1 MLVSPENHRISSAL
15 RFIFKASNNE
25 AEYEALLAGLRLAK
39 ELQVDSLII
48 YSDSKLVVSQVLGE
62 FQARDDR
69 MAAYLE
75 KVKAE
80 LRNFSR
86 HKVKHVDR
94 EDNAN
99 ADALAKLATS
109 RDAELL
115 CLVPIE
121 IVTEPSIAKQNSI
134 EAIDAQ
140 PSWMDDIVVYL
151 KDDRLPENRDLA
163 RKIKYHAE
171 HYLLLNGKLYKRK
184 ISTPLLRCLNV
195 EEAKRVLSEIH
206 DGVCG
211 NHSGGQSLAHK
222 ALL

>member
-1 MLVSPENHRISSAL
+1 MLISPENHRVSSAL
-15 RFIFKASNNE
+15 RFAFRASNNE
-25 AEYEALLAGLRLAK
+25 AEYEAFLAGLRLAK
-39 ELQVDSLII
+39 ELQVDSLVV

-75 KVKAE
+75 KVKSE
-80 LRNFSR
+80 LRNFPRYEVR
-86 HKVKHVDR
+86 HINR

-115 CLVPIE
+115 RLIPVE
-121 IVTEPSIAKQNSI
+121 IVAEPSITKQKAVKAVDS
-134 EAIDAQ
+134 Q

-151 KDDRLPENRDLA
+151 KDDKLPEDRDLA

-171 HYLLLNGKLYKRK
+171 HYLLLNNKLYKR
-184 ISTPLLRCLNV
+184 
-195 EEAKRVLSEIH
+195 
-206 DGVCG
+206 GV
-211 NHSGGQSLAHK
+211 
-222 ALL
+222 

>member
-15 RFIFKASNNE
+15 QFTFKASNNE
-25 AEYEALLAGLRLAK
+25 AEHETLLAGLRLAK
-39 ELQVDSLII
+39 ELQVDSLMI

-80 LRNFSR
+80 LRNFPR
-86 HKVKHVDR
+86 HEVKHIDR

-115 CLVPIE
+115 RLVPVE
-121 IVTEPSIAKQNSI
+121 IVAEPSITK
-134 EAIDAQ
+134 
-140 PSWMDDIVVYL
+140 
-151 KDDRLPENRDLA
+151 
-163 RKIKYHAE
+163 
-171 HYLLLNGKLYKRK
+171 
-184 ISTPLLRCLNV
+184 
-195 EEAKRVLSEIH
+195 
-206 DGVCG
+206 
-211 NHSGGQSLAHK
+211 
-222 ALL
+222 